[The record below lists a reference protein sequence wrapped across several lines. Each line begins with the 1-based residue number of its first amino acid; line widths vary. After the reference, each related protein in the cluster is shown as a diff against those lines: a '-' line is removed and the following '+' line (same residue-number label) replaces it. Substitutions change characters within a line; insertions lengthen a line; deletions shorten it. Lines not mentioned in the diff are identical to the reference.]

1 MPCTICLDILQI
13 GANRPTTSMIWN
25 WPCFDFLIGFCPVI
39 MIKGMPPKIVRRVG
53 HELLDSIASS
63 AQDNRDYEPPKPP
76 DEAQKALLKEMQSR
90 VAACAKELDLAA
102 ETVASKRE
110 LSAVIINGSRKS
122 RVLGGWRAELI
133 GNDLLALL

>member
-1 MPCTICLDILQI
+1 MRDNVLVDIATRLPQTE
-13 GANRPTTSMIWN
+13 AELRN
-25 WPCFDFLIGFCPVI
+25 
-39 MIKGMPPKIVRRVG
+39 IKGMPPKIVRRVG